1 MGEGCEVTGWPQ
13 YYKKNPITKQ
23 LVILG
28 AGEGEALPHEMFLT
42 FLVGCLGWNI
52 HICFFIFL
60 GPVANWVIFLP
71 QYTTGGQEGKPK
83 CKHVNIVLE
92 SS

>member
-60 GPVANWVIFLP
+60 DSLCQFLCQAP
-71 QYTTGGQEGKPK
+71 LL
-83 CKHVNIVLE
+83 VLKE
-92 SS
+92 CLV